1 MPRLAALPYAKPLLT
16 SKNTRTMNKY
26 RLTLKFDKARKA
38 SETVEAKDRAD
49 LDKVI
54 ERKPFWNRNKD
65 RITIEHVTWRNER

>member
-1 MPRLAALPYAKPLLT
+1 LPFAKPLLT
-16 SKNTRTMNKY
+16 SKNTGTMNKY

-54 ERKPFWNRNKD
+54 ERKPFWWRNKD
-65 RITIEHVTWRNER
+65 RITIEQLEIKR